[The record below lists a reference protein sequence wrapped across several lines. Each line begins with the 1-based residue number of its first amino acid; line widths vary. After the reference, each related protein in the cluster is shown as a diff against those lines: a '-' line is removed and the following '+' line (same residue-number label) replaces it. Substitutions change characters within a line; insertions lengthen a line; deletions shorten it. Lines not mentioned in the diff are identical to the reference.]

1 MKRDVLEERD
11 AALKEKKKALEDRVF
26 NLLDSGWFIFI
37 YILIILTLSVTYFIR
52 VFSDIGFD
60 RTTRAIEATVLWL
73 TTVRYY
79 VTTRLYPDSRSVRWW
94 FRIIFIVS
102 VMSTIYWI
110 LGMPGPRLPWKD
122 W

>member
-26 NLLDSGWFIFI
+26 HLLDSGWFIFT

-102 VMSTIYWI
+102 VTSTIYWI
-110 LGMPGPRLPWKD
+110 LGMPGPRLLWKD

>member
-1 MKRDVLEERD
+1 MKRDVLEERN
-11 AALKEKKKALEDRVF
+11 AALKEKKNALEDRVF
-26 NLLDSGWFIFI
+26 NLLDSGWFIFT

-79 VTTRLYPDSRSVRWW
+79 ITTRLYPDSRSVRWW